1 VVITTDVALFIS
13 LFMSIIGLSKLY
25 VLPDC
30 ELEMA
35 DDEIEKGNIVKSE
48 MASQYKTDTEPKS
61 L

>member
-1 VVITTDVALFIS
+1 MVITTAVALFIS

>member
-1 VVITTDVALFIS
+1 
-13 LFMSIIGLSKLY
+13 MSIIGLSKLY